1 MQVFAVKIINIML
14 AVSLVCTYNAVVND
28 RKEQETAARQKLAE
42 QQAQA
47 AENTAAPASPYADGT
62 YTGEAQGY
70 GGPVKMEVTI
80 EHGQITDC
88 TVLSAEKE
96 DTAYFDAAQGVIDE
110 VLDEQTAEVDTVS
123 GATFSSRGI
132 LGAVED
138 ALEQATIQLLFFLF
152 LPSAFTTAFSGIKS
166 VLTQIGT
173 GSPVVMSSFL
183 TVLLALC
190 AYTVVFGRFFCGY
203 ACAFGTLGD
212 AVHALYLFLCKKCR
226 KKPVLL
232 KKSWKKPLSFLKYA
246 VLLAIVLL
254 CFTGIYGEITGWS
267 PWDVFSMLRSG
278 NFKVGAY
285 WLGCVLLVLIL
296 AGMVFCERFF
306 CRFLCP
312 MGAVFTMLPVLPF
325 FSVRRQKANCAKG
338 CTACQKICPSDLELP
353 EKGSWNGNG
362 DCFQCQK
369 CLEICPK
376 KNAESGF
383 RFFRGN
389 EIWFAVL
396 RAVILAA
403 VLILAGI

>member
-1 MQVFAVKIINIML
+1 MNKKFFTPKKVHAYV
-14 AVSLVCTYNAVVND
+14 
-28 RKEQETAARQKLAE
+28 RAA
-42 QQAQA
+42 
-47 AENTAAPASPYADGT
+47 
-62 YTGEAQGY
+62 
-70 GGPVKMEVTI
+70 
-80 EHGQITDC
+80 
-88 TVLSAEKE
+88 
-96 DTAYFDAAQGVIDE
+96 
-110 VLDEQTAEVDTVS
+110 
-123 GATFSSRGI
+123 
-132 LGAVED
+132 
-138 ALEQATIQLLFFLF
+138 IQLLFFLF

-212 AVHALYLFLCKKCR
+212 AVHALYLFLCKKCK
-226 KKPVLL
+226 KKPVRL

-246 VLLAIVLL
+246 VLLAI
-254 CFTGIYGEITGWS
+254 
-267 PWDVFSMLRSG
+267 
-278 NFKVGAY
+278 
-285 WLGCVLLVLIL
+285 VLLVLIL

>member
-1 MQVFAVKIINIML
+1 MNKKFFTPKKVHAYV
-14 AVSLVCTYNAVVND
+14 
-28 RKEQETAARQKLAE
+28 RAA
-42 QQAQA
+42 
-47 AENTAAPASPYADGT
+47 
-62 YTGEAQGY
+62 
-70 GGPVKMEVTI
+70 
-80 EHGQITDC
+80 
-88 TVLSAEKE
+88 
-96 DTAYFDAAQGVIDE
+96 
-110 VLDEQTAEVDTVS
+110 
-123 GATFSSRGI
+123 
-132 LGAVED
+132 
-138 ALEQATIQLLFFLF
+138 IQLLFFLF

-212 AVHALYLFLCKKCR
+212 AVHALYLFLCKKCK

-254 CFTGIYGEITGWS
+254 CFTGVYGEITGWS

-312 MGAVFTMLPVLPF
+312 MGSRLY
-325 FSVRRQKANCAKG
+325 
-338 CTACQKICPSDLELP
+338 
-353 EKGSWNGNG
+353 
-362 DCFQCQK
+362 
-369 CLEICPK
+369 
-376 KNAESGF
+376 NAAG
-383 RFFRGN
+383 
-389 EIWFAVL
+389 
-396 RAVILAA
+396 AA
-403 VLILAGI
+403 VLFRPPAKGELCKGLYCLSEDLSVRSGTAGKGQLEWKRGLLPVSEVSGDLP

>member
-1 MQVFAVKIINIML
+1 MNKKFFTPKKVHAYV
-14 AVSLVCTYNAVVND
+14 
-28 RKEQETAARQKLAE
+28 RAA
-42 QQAQA
+42 
-47 AENTAAPASPYADGT
+47 
-62 YTGEAQGY
+62 
-70 GGPVKMEVTI
+70 
-80 EHGQITDC
+80 
-88 TVLSAEKE
+88 
-96 DTAYFDAAQGVIDE
+96 
-110 VLDEQTAEVDTVS
+110 
-123 GATFSSRGI
+123 
-132 LGAVED
+132 
-138 ALEQATIQLLFFLF
+138 IQLLFFLF

-212 AVHALYLFLCKKCR
+212 AVHALYLFLCKKCK

-254 CFTGIYGEITGWS
+254 CFTGVYGEITGWS

-312 MGAVFTMLPVLPF
+312 MGAVFAMMPILPLRVT
-325 FSVRRQKANCAKG
+325 SQ
-338 CTACQKICPSDLELP
+338 
-353 EKGSWNGNG
+353 
-362 DCFQCQK
+362 
-369 CLEICPK
+369 
-376 KNAESGF
+376 
-383 RFFRGN
+383 
-389 EIWFAVL
+389 AVL
-396 RAVILAA
+396 AAGSTTPVNGISVTKGWSPTIELTVPQAAMIIFTAYCRRNATSSLA
-403 VLILAGI
+403 